1 MKVKMGSYDIE
12 VDYGLHVIDRL
23 CSRFFGMDA
32 AYLDYV
38 FECLFADTDVADFLI
53 NEVRIG
59 EDVVVIDED
68 SGISLAVNVGIDSM
82 YVKTIYNA
90 YEGSLLIGEMQKV
103 LRYAREKGLRTEI
116 FHKQGRPAYADV

>member
-12 VDYGLHVIDRL
+12 VDYGMHVIDRL
-23 CSRFFGMDA
+23 CRRFYGMDT
-32 AYLDYV
+32 AYLNYV
-38 FECLFADTDVADFLI
+38 FECLFADTSVADFLI

-90 YEGSLLIGEMQKV
+90 YEGNLLIGEMQKV
-103 LRYAREKGLRTEI
+103 LRYAKAKGLRTEI
-116 FHKQGRPAYADV
+116 FHKQGETVYAGV